1 VIARMKMKRRTKQE
15 SLIRYLQEKIQT
27 VNEFGTGDP
36 CVFTFGSTTMSV
48 REAVIYADLSC
59 TVVQPIYLQPFPS
72 WNLRKYVGRKVV
84 VVEQNSTGQ
93 LEQLLREKIGIT
105 PVSSIRQFD
114 GRPFNPVDLA
124 EQLRTVIE

>member
-1 VIARMKMKRRTKQE
+1 
-15 SLIRYLQEKIQT
+15 
-27 VNEFGTGDP
+27 
-36 CVFTFGSTTMSV
+36 MSV

-72 WNLRKYVGRKVV
+72 WNLMKYGGRKAV

-105 PVSSIRQFD
+105 SVSSIRQFD
-114 GRPFNPVDLA
+114 GRPFDPVNLA
-124 EQLRTVIE
+124 EQLRKVIG